1 MSNKK
6 GFTVVEILV
15 VIVILA
21 VVGLVIMMSIIPKIE
36 QNAKNNFM
44 DDVKLYLQASA
55 KQVTDDKID
64 GKEFTNKCISI
75 TDLNKAKIGVVNK
88 KNYSGY
94 VTITLNATDKSV
106 VYNIA
111 ITNGRFYSYNR
122 ISDSYLISGDKIEE
136 ASFLDNFDNAKNF
149 PTKCPS
155 E

>member
-1 MSNKK
+1 MNKR
-6 GFTVVEILV
+6 GITVVEILV

-21 VVGLVIMMSIIPKIE
+21 VVGLVIMMSVIPRIE
-36 QNAKNNFM
+36 QNAKDNFIE
-44 DDVKLYLQASA
+44 DVKLYLQASA
-55 KQVTDDKID
+55 KEVTDDKID
-64 GKEFTNKCISI
+64 GKEFTSKCLSI
-75 TDLNKAKIGVVNK
+75 AELNKTKIGVVDK

-106 VYNIA
+106 AYNIA

-122 ISDSYLISGDKIEE
+122 ISDSYLISGDKIEDD
-136 ASFLDNFDNAKNF
+136 SFLDNFDDTKNF